1 MTQRKA
7 TGVIKHTFR
16 SAYNKGN
23 EKYSHDF
30 PDGITEQY
38 HNDSCDINKILAQ
51 FMETG
56 IMPPTNQ
63 RTPNYMDVS
72 EVDFHDM
79 QTQIANANS
88 LFEELP
94 EHVKATFD
102 NQPHKFLQFA
112 ENPDNLQALTD
123 MGLAN
128 APKNEPMA
136 QSLEAQDANSGTEIA
151 SDKPVTGASAE
162 LPT

>member
-1 MTQRKA
+1 MTTKRKA

-30 PDGITEQY
+30 PNGITEQY
-38 HNDSCDINKILAQ
+38 HNDSCDINQILAQ

-72 EVDFHDM
+72 ENRFSNHAKPISKREIIIR
-79 QTQIANANS
+79 TTAGTC
-88 LFEELP
+88 EGELR
-94 EHVKATFD
+94 
-102 NQPHKFLQFA
+102 Q
-112 ENPDNLQALTD
+112 
-123 MGLAN
+123 
-128 APKNEPMA
+128 
-136 QSLEAQDANSGTEIA
+136 
-151 SDKPVTGASAE
+151 
-162 LPT
+162 